1 MIAGELV
8 RAFHWLLSHDI
19 SIIWIYILQNIKLQ
33 DDFGFAP
40 STLLYHG
47 TGTPVAKAKI

>member
-1 MIAGELV
+1 VIAGELV
-8 RAFHWLLSHDI
+8 RPFSSFAVLWHLDNFDW
-19 SIIWIYILQNIKLQ
+19 YLQNIKLQ

-47 TGTPVAKAKI
+47 TDTPATKARI

>member
-1 MIAGELV
+1 MFKKVRVIAGEL
-8 RAFHWLLSHDI
+8 D
-19 SIIWIYILQNIKLQ
+19 IKLH

-47 TGTPVAKAKI
+47 TGRTLATKAKI